1 LATVLILVLYLAIL
15 SFRALGQTSPPASGQ
30 GQPLKPFLEV
40 FRTKKEPAVIGKSV
54 TLVSALGNLRG
65 YAARQETSERLPALL
80 LVPGDA
86 GISEWM
92 KQNARDLASLGYV
105 ALAVELPR
113 AKTVLTGAS
122 VEDAK
127 IFRGEQTLA
136 GLSAA
141 VRWLQRRPDVLPER
155 IGVLGWA
162 GGGEQALALAAA
174 TSVQACVLCDCQV
187 PGDLAPLTGLRG
199 TRLLGIFPTD
209 DVAVRARLPAFRKS
223 LTDAGI
229 AAQIRVHSGVR
240 LGFMRPQ
247 DDSAATAKAVD
258 EAFVELYEFLGKYV
272 EDAAPPERAAKSAA
286 ANHSIAT
293 IADLMQAVNQPTG
306 VRGVLAKALEKQ
318 PTNDHEW
325 KRVRSNG
332 ALLAEA
338 GNLLKGK
345 SPRRGTRHSWEA
357 QVENYSSAADKII
370 AAAEI
375 HDYPTTLRAMQE
387 LAATCAACHR
397 EHR

>member
-1 LATVLILVLYLAIL
+1 MQKRRIHKQGGRTGLATVLILVLYLAIL

-162 GGGEQALALAAA
+162 GGGEQALAL
-174 TSVQACVLCDCQV
+174 
-187 PGDLAPLTGLRG
+187 
-199 TRLLGIFPTD
+199 
-209 DVAVRARLPAFRKS
+209 
-223 LTDAGI
+223 
-229 AAQIRVHSGVR
+229 
-240 LGFMRPQ
+240 
-247 DDSAATAKAVD
+247 
-258 EAFVELYEFLGKYV
+258 
-272 EDAAPPERAAKSAA
+272 
-286 ANHSIAT
+286 
-293 IADLMQAVNQPTG
+293 
-306 VRGVLAKALEKQ
+306 
-318 PTNDHEW
+318 
-325 KRVRSNG
+325 
-332 ALLAEA
+332 
-338 GNLLKGK
+338 
-345 SPRRGTRHSWEA
+345 
-357 QVENYSSAADKII
+357 
-370 AAAEI
+370 
-375 HDYPTTLRAMQE
+375 
-387 LAATCAACHR
+387 
-397 EHR
+397 